1 MTFTLLPTFHHDL
14 TPLYELTVDLPTDA
28 SLYGDKAYN
37 TTPGEQWLL
46 LEGLRL
52 IPIRKANMTPLL
64 LADEHD
70 LQRYRK
76 LIETLNSQLE
86 SMGVEHLRARTNPG
100 FEIKIHSSL
109 VAVYFTNTN

>member
-1 MTFTLLPTFHHDL
+1 M
-14 TPLYELTVDLPTDA
+14 
-28 SLYGDKAYN
+28 
-37 TTPGEQWLL
+37 LL

-52 IPIRKANMTPLL
+52 IPIRKANMMPHR

-109 VAVYFTNTN
+109 LAVYFTNAN